1 MNERKESLVA
11 TNGSDTV
18 YPAKGHIVKIKF
30 NNGKEL
36 DINKNDIVIFVGPNN
51 AGKSQSLSDIYQ
63 LAKNKVPTIV
73 VSDIEV
79 SKEGSLKQLLEAT
92 SKKDYN
98 GNYIQYTALNHIVSY
113 GDGHTENYFSKNQ
126 YYGEY
131 RNWFVTKLD
140 TQARLSL
147 CFPARYIRRDEPK
160 TNPIHYAAFDK
171 QYRKWLSG
179 RFKQA
184 FGTNIIP
191 NTQFGAEI
199 PLCLGDPVKLEDT
212 FSDEQERQEAY
223 ADILETYKQVQDQGD
238 GIKSFTGILL
248 SLMLN
253 YYCTYLIDEP
263 ESFLHPP
270 QARIMG
276 QIIGETLSDNQQA
289 FISTHSEDVIKGLLE
304 ACTDRLKIVRITRYD
319 DTNDFS
325 ILDNQKVK
333 EIFGDPLLKYSNIM
347 SSLFHNVVVLC
358 ESDSD
363 CKLYSVIDSILK
375 QEEGKYSETLFL
387 HCGGKHRMARTASA
401 LLALDIDVRLIPDM
415 DVMNDET
422 VFKSIVETFGIDWNS
437 IRTDYNILVSNLHST
452 KERIFRADAK
462 TAINQILDAKQ
473 GTELSKKEIE
483 IINNAI
489 RTVSKWDNIKHSGE
503 TIIPAGD
510 ATNAYKRLKKELV
523 DHKIYL
529 VPVGELEGF
538 VKEVGRHGPDWVND
552 VLEAYPDLSSDVYNQ
567 VKDFIRSIGL

>member
-1 MNERKESLVA
+1 MYNKKNELKA
-11 TNGSDTV
+11 TNNSETNN
-18 YPAKGHIVKIKF
+18 PAKRHIVKIKF
-30 NNGKEL
+30 NNEKVL
-36 DINKNDIVIFVGPNN
+36 DVNKNDNVLFVGPNN
-51 AGKSQSLSDIYQ
+51 AGKSQSLSDIYLLSQ
-63 LAKNKVPTIV
+63 NNAPTVV
-73 VSDIEV
+73 VSEIEI
-79 SKEGSLKQLLEAT
+79 SLEGSLKQLLEMT
-92 SKKDYN
+92 STKRDN
-98 GNYIQYTALNHIVSY
+98 GYYIEYTTLNHSVTYNDYVDESFAENKFY
-113 GDGHTENYFSKNQ
+113 GD
-126 YYGEY
+126 Y

-147 CFPARYIRRDEPK
+147 CFPAEYTRRDNPK
-160 TNPIHYAAFDK
+160 TNPIHFAAFDGK
-171 QYRKWLSG
+171 YRKWLSD

-191 NTQFGAEI
+191 NTQYGSVI

-212 FSDEQERQEAY
+212 FSDEQERLEAY

-248 SLMLN
+248 SLMLD

-270 QARIMG
+270 QAGIMG
-276 QIIGETLSDNQQA
+276 QIVGETLSDNQQA
-289 FISTHSEDVIKGLLE
+289 FISTHSEDFIKGLLE
-304 ACTDRLKIVRITRYD
+304 VCPDRLKIVRITRHE

-333 EIFGDPLLKYSNIM
+333 EVFGDPLLKYSNIM
-347 SSLFHNVVVLC
+347 SSLFHKTVALC
-358 ESDSD
+358 EGDSD
-363 CKLYSVIDSILK
+363 CKLYSVIDSNLK
-375 QEEGKYSETLFL
+375 QEDGKYSETLFL
-387 HCGGKHRMARTASA
+387 HCGGKHRMARIAAS
-401 LLALDIDVRLIPDM
+401 LLALDIDVRLIPDI
-415 DVMNDET
+415 DVMNDEN
-422 VFKSIVETFGIDWNS
+422 VFRRVVETFGIDWDS
-437 IRTDYNILVSNLHST
+437 IKTDYNILVSNLHST
-452 KERIFRADAK
+452 KERILRAEARNV
-462 TAINQILDAKQ
+462 INQILDAKQ

-483 IINNAI
+483 NINNVI

-503 TIIPAGD
+503 AVIPAGD
-510 ATNAYKRLKKELV
+510 AINAYKRIKKKLV
-523 DHKIYL
+523 DYKIYL

>member
-1 MNERKESLVA
+1 MEKPYLI
-11 TNGSDTV
+11 TNRLLFQ
-18 YPAKGHIVKIKF
+18 HIV
-30 NNGKEL
+30 
-36 DINKNDIVIFVGPNN
+36 
-51 AGKSQSLSDIYQ
+51 Y
-63 LAKNKVPTIV
+63 
-73 VSDIEV
+73 
-79 SKEGSLKQLLEAT
+79 
-92 SKKDYN
+92 
-98 GNYIQYTALNHIVSY
+98 
-113 GDGHTENYFSKNQ
+113 
-126 YYGEY
+126 
-131 RNWFVTKLD
+131 
-140 TQARLSL
+140 
-147 CFPARYIRRDEPK
+147 
-160 TNPIHYAAFDK
+160 
-171 QYRKWLSG
+171 
-179 RFKQA
+179 
-184 FGTNIIP
+184 
-191 NTQFGAEI
+191 
-199 PLCLGDPVKLEDT
+199 
-212 FSDEQERQEAY
+212 
-223 ADILETYKQVQDQGD
+223 
-238 GIKSFTGILL
+238 
-248 SLMLN
+248 
-253 YYCTYLIDEP
+253 
-263 ESFLHPP
+263 
-270 QARIMG
+270 
-276 QIIGETLSDNQQA
+276 
-289 FISTHSEDVIKGLLE
+289 
-304 ACTDRLKIVRITRYD
+304 
-319 DTNDFS
+319 
-325 ILDNQKVK
+325 NQKVK

-538 VKEVGRHGPDWVND
+538 IKEVGGHGPNWVND

-567 VKDFIRSIGL
+567 VKEFIRSIGL

>member
-98 GNYIQYTALNHIVSY
+98 GNYIQYTALNHMVSY

-147 CFPARYIRRDEPK
+147 CFPAQYIRRDEPK

-363 CKLYSVIDSILK
+363 CKLYSVIDSILYSGGEQIY
-375 QEEGKYSETLFL
+375 QEYQTNDFNGDY
-387 HCGGKHRMARTASA
+387 
-401 LLALDIDVRLIPDM
+401 IPDYYQCT
-415 DVMNDET
+415 VMNLGTDNTLKITKFPPRLTIDASFRNHFFVRYVRNYNITKKPKIKELYS
-422 VFKSIVETFGIDWNS
+422 KTFGNVLKYDS
-437 IRTDYNILVSNLHST
+437 DKYDSG
-452 KERIFRADAK
+452 K
-462 TAINQILDAKQ
+462 TYQPGAISGIIKLPSATFKALQMTFYTNGSDQEFTIKALEFSKIKVKQ
-473 GTELSKKEIE
+473 
-483 IINNAI
+483 
-489 RTVSKWDNIKHSGE
+489 V
-503 TIIPAGD
+503 
-510 ATNAYKRLKKELV
+510 
-523 DHKIYL
+523 
-529 VPVGELEGF
+529 
-538 VKEVGRHGPDWVND
+538 
-552 VLEAYPDLSSDVYNQ
+552 
-567 VKDFIRSIGL
+567 